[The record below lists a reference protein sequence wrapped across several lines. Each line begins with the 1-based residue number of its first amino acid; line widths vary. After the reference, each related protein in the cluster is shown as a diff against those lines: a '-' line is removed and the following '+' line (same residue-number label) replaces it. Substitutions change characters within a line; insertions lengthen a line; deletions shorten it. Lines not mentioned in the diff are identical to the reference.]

1 MYLHHLLRISHP
13 RIMTFCF
20 INLFLIFG
28 ISCSDLITQQSNSS
42 NSKMERPSTIPP
54 ILRTPITQQSNSSDS
69 KMERSKTMKP
79 ILTTPASL
87 KTTSSLQH
95 SNLCTIKFYNRN
107 DYQGDKIAIYNSN
120 GISNLEM
127 IEKSAQTFGRCCW
140 KIYR

>member
-1 MYLHHLLRISHP
+1 MYLHHLLHISHP

-28 ISCSDLITQQSNSS
+28 ISCIDLINQQSNSS
-42 NSKMERPSTIPP
+42 NSKMERPSTI
-54 ILRTPITQQSNSSDS
+54 Q
-69 KMERSKTMKP
+69 P
-79 ILTTPASL
+79 ILTTPASP
-87 KTTSSLQH
+87 KSTSSLQH

-107 DYQGDKIAIYNSN
+107 DYLGDKIEIYNSN

>member
-28 ISCSDLITQQSNSS
+28 ISCSDLITQHSNSS
-42 NSKMERPSTIPP
+42 NSIMERPST
-54 ILRTPITQQSNSSDS
+54 TQ
-69 KMERSKTMKP
+69 P
-79 ILTTPASL
+79 ILTTPPSP
-87 KTTSSLQH
+87 KTTSSSQH
-95 SNLCTIKFYNRN
+95 SNWCTIKFYNQN
-107 DYQGDKIAIYNSN
+107 HYQGDKVEIYNSN

-140 KIYR
+140 KIYK

>member
-42 NSKMERPSTIPP
+42 NSKMEQPSTI
-54 ILRTPITQQSNSSDS
+54 Q
-69 KMERSKTMKP
+69 P
-79 ILTTPASL
+79 ILTTPDSP

-107 DYQGDKIAIYNSN
+107 DYQGDKVEVYNSN